1 MSGLNYNRIDTTSVN
16 TPYTGSISKAYVT
29 ASGTITNVIW
39 GDPKANP
46 MRHVSQSVFEN
57 NNLGT
62 SSVIVLEK
70 GQTLEGPIGRLRT
83 GTAGLI
89 LYQS

>member
-1 MSGLNYNRIDTTSVN
+1 MSGFNYNKIEQTAIN
-16 TPYTGSISKAYVT
+16 TPYTGSIQKIFVS
-29 ASGTITNVIW
+29 ASGTVTNIIW

-46 MRHVSQSVFEN
+46 MRHVSQSEFVN

-62 SSVIVLEK
+62 TTIM
-70 GQTLEGPIGRLRT
+70 TLTAGHTIDGPIGRLRT